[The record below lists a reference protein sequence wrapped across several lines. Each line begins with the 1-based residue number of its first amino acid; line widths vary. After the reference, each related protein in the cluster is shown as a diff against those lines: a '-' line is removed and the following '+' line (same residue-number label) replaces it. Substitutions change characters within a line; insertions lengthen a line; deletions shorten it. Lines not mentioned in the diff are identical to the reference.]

1 MKKSP
6 LISLAQL
13 IFMAFLGLLQSS
25 HAANLAFDDAS
36 SAVYADGNGWANGDN
51 GGSGFASWSISTV
64 GSAGVF
70 VSSTAV
76 SAQSFGLW
84 ANSGANSST
93 ARRDFTGGSLLAGQT
108 ISFSIA
114 HTPTVSTGAEV
125 GFSLLSAGSSRI
137 TFKFVGGGT
146 SWQMNDGNA
155 DFGAGQNYL
164 ASSPISFSFTYNGG
178 NSYSYRLGTG
188 SGNNYT
194 STSNISSLDGI
205 VFRNNGQGNSQN
217 LGIDD
222 LQIVPEPS
230 SASLLAF
237 ALSSLLALRRRRKV

>member
-6 LISLAQL
+6 SRKLHQL
-13 IFMAFLGLLQSS
+13 VLMACLGFLQPS
-25 HAANLAFDDAS
+25 HAANVALDDAS

-51 GGSGFASWSISTV
+51 GGSGFSSWIISTA

-70 VSSTAV
+70 VGSTAV

-108 ISFSIA
+108 ISFVIA

-125 GFSLLSAGSSRI
+125 GFSLLSGGSSRI

-146 SWQMNDGNA
+146 AWLMNDGNA
-155 DFGAGQNYL
+155 DFGAGQNY
-164 ASSPISFSFTYNGG
+164 AANSPISFSFTYNGG

-194 STSNISSLDGI
+194 ATSNISSVDGI

-230 SASLLAF
+230 SANLLTF
-237 ALSSLLALRRRRKV
+237 ALSAILAFRRRKA